1 MSHWLHLYN
10 CSPLWLLKCLFR
22 LIGSEDAKSH
32 FLHLFASTPIS
43 VVKCVLILQDAY
55 LILILNFNALV
66 WNIWCFILQFCHSY
80 GSFLLWRKRFGH
92 LTSALLMS
100 SANWFSS
107 SNQIKYCCW
116 IERKKVKV
124 NWIISQ
130 SLSFLTPLPSFFLLR
145 GPNNVGGLGLKKSG
159 GFGQV
164 CRKSRYGQTVR
175 KQIFKQPLR
184 CSDLLVLKFYHF
196 DYIHNSGILVGKT
209 LMTRVPMMMMSML
222 ILIMICWWLMMVMMM
237 LMSVSPIWSWRRSSL
252 VPTLSR

>member
-1 MSHWLHLYN
+1 MFYS
-10 CSPLWLLKCLFR
+10 
-22 LIGSEDAKSH
+22 
-32 FLHLFASTPIS
+32 S
-43 VVKCVLILQDAY
+43 VL
-55 LILILNFNALV
+55 
-66 WNIWCFILQFCHSY
+66 S
-80 GSFLLWRKRFGH
+80 LLWELFIVKKKVWT
-92 LTSALLMS
+92 LDLSTTDV
-100 SANWFSS
+100 FSKLVFFFK
-107 SNQIKYCCW
+107 SNQILLLDW
-116 IERKKVKV
+116 EKKVKV